1 MTRLPRRPNGLGTE
15 RFAERNQ
22 MKDETLGLSI
32 CGREPRCPNDQKKR
46 KLRVMRRQSLAAQ
59 G

>member
-1 MTRLPRRPNGLGTE
+1 LPRRPNGLGTE

-22 MKDETLGLSI
+22 MKDETLGFSI
-32 CGREPRCPNDQKKR
+32 CGREPRCPGDQKKR
-46 KLRVMRRQSLAAQ
+46 KLRVMRRQSLAAR